1 MTVDRYNCKPTMNDL
16 QVMKFCR
23 QGFLVLEG
31 IVPNKVNRRTLNYL
45 DDYYNTQPDDL
56 PDRTAHIPPD
66 LLAKDWFMS
75 HVILNPE
82 VTGLIRS
89 LLGKD
94 FALPKSLS
102 NHRVKC
108 PMPAIAPRRD
118 DHWHRDGAG
127 GVDWKWEESLTP
139 GLGKFDFSNVTSRS
153 GAQNCLQVFYYPQ
166 DVPLEMGPTELMP
179 GSHLILGE
187 GRFKVPSFLE
197 LLDDCGD
204 ARMSYPQASSAG
216 TITIT
221 AYPIW
226 HRRTESTAAGIRNNL
241 KYRYYRTISP
251 RRDWVLGQGEEVGTD
266 GFNSPNSSNPEVA
279 NASDMFQWLS
289 GVPV

>member
-23 QGFLVLEG
+23 QGFIVLEG
-31 IVPNKVNRRTLNYL
+31 IVPNKVNYRTLNYL

-56 PDRTAHIPPD
+56 PDRTAAIPSD
-66 LLAKDWFMS
+66 LLTKDWFIS
-75 HVILNPE
+75 NVILNPM

-89 LLGKD
+89 LLGND

-108 PMPAIAPRRD
+108 PMPAIAPGRD
-118 DHWHRDGAG
+118 DHWHRDSAG
-127 GVDWKWEESLTP
+127 GVDWTWEENLMP
-139 GLGKFDFSNVTSRS
+139 GLEKFDFSNITSRR

-166 DVPLEMGPTELMP
+166 DVPLEMGPTELMT

-187 GRFKVPSFLE
+187 GRFKVPSFME

-204 ARMSYPQASSAG
+204 ARISYPQSSSAG

-226 HRRTESTAAGIRNNL
+226 HRRTESTAVGIRNNL

-251 RRDWVLGQGEEVGTD
+251 RRDWVLESSEEVVTD
-266 GFNSPNSSNPEVA
+266 GFNSPESSSPEVA
-279 NASDMFQWLS
+279 DSSDMFQWLS